1 MARMKATRTPVQLG
15 RRLNAV
21 ARPHRVLLQRAAI
34 AGASSAAV
42 LLVLWVVTQYG
53 AAAVL
58 WMFGALL
65 LAGLAVLQW
74 LAVRQLRAKP
84 DAELTDALLR
94 STWVTRWL
102 HAHLHE
108 ISRHTDGSHP
118 RADAPEDD

>member
-1 MARMKATRTPVQLG
+1 MLRKKSTPPVQLR
-15 RRLNAV
+15 RRLSAV
-21 ARPHRVLLQRAAI
+21 ARPQRVLLQRAAV
-34 AGASSAAV
+34 AVASSTAV
-42 LLVLWVVTQYG
+42 LLMLCVVTRYG

-58 WMFGALL
+58 WLCGALL

-84 DAELTDALLR
+84 DPELADALLR

-108 ISRHTDGSHP
+108 VSRHPDGSNP
-118 RADAPEDD
+118 GADAPEDD